1 MCDKNAQKLPDG
13 HCPSIFSCETCD
25 YTTSDKPNYNK
36 HMQSKKH
43 VLFLQ
48 QKCIKLPGYKCTLC
62 NFNSNNKSNYIIHK
76 KRTRHLNNCEITK
89 VSMFKK
95 LPEMKFLLE
104 KHTVDEDTM
113 LELLDKHK
121 ENENEN
127 NNNNMCSVLQA
138 HLLNESIK
146 TDELHELKKDL
157 YDFQKTVLE
166 NAIRSN
172 ETQTEIKNAV
182 IELTKKEQLV
192 TVYNNNNSITNNT
205 NNTQFNL
212 NVFLNEKCKDAINL
226 TEFVESIQVSTDDV
240 EYVGKHGFVEGIT
253 KIIREQLQQ
262 LGTYHRPIHC
272 TDIKR
277 EVIHIR
283 NNDKWEKDID
293 GNKQT
298 QKAIQTIAD
307 KNLKTVSRWQREN
320 PEYMVL
326 DSEEYK
332 LWMNIVRNSNNAG
345 TQEEKNEA
353 EVLRKVANIV
363 ALSKIR
369 YEESGQL
376 EGSTD
381 AVQKCGK

>member
-1 MCDKNAQKLPDG
+1 
-13 HCPSIFSCETCD
+13 
-25 YTTSDKPNYNK
+25 
-36 HMQSKKH
+36 
-43 VLFLQ
+43 
-48 QKCIKLPGYKCTLC
+48 
-62 NFNSNNKSNYIIHK
+62 
-76 KRTRHLNNCEITK
+76 
-89 VSMFKK
+89 
-95 LPEMKFLLE
+95 
-104 KHTVDEDTM
+104 
-113 LELLDKHK
+113 
-121 ENENEN
+121 
-127 NNNNMCSVLQA
+127 MCSVLQA

-192 TVYNNNNSITNNT
+192 TVYNNNNSITNNNT

-376 EGSTD
+376 EGSSD
-381 AVQKCGK
+381 AVQK